1 MKRNIKIFI
10 FFISGVLL
18 TVNASFLSAQD
29 IAADVQKCAMNAGN
43 DVTYLKDFVVK
54 LDACRPN
61 ERPPVYRTSLAL
73 RKGVIYRFSICNGDY
88 SEGEAVL
95 RLYDQANLLLST
107 YYPETGKEY
116 KSISFACQKSAAY
129 TVVISFK
136 DGKKGEA
143 IGILSYVNK

>member
-1 MKRNIKIFI
+1 MIRNKYICIFLISWAI
-10 FFISGVLL
+10 FSQS
-18 TVNASFLSAQD
+18 NSFAQD
-29 IAADVQKCAMNAGN
+29 LADDVQKCALSAGK
-43 DVTYLKDFVVK
+43 DATYLKDFVVK
-54 LDACRPN
+54 LEAAALN
-61 ERPPVYRTSLAL
+61 QKPPVFRTSLAL
-73 RKGVIYRFSICNGDY
+73 RKGVIYRFSICNGDF

-107 YYPETGKEY
+107 FYPETGKEY